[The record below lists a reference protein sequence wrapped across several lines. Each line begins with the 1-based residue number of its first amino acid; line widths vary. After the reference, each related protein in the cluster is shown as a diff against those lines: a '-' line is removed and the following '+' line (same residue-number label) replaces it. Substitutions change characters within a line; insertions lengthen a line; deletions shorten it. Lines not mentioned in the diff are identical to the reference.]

1 MYWPGTQMTTS
12 TDFESRLAAGLAA
25 SREGR
30 LDAALTFFAKA
41 CEADPSSGVPHFLI
55 GSEHAAAGD
64 FAAAELAFARAVLLA
79 PQFTLARYQLGLL
92 QFTSQRAPV
101 ALLTWEPLL
110 ALPETDALPHFV
122 RGFTALAADAFDE
135 ALRHYRNGLACS
147 PTNAALCSDIL
158 QLVDAVEKL
167 QRKEDASPQDEE
179 AQHVFLS
186 AYARGLH

>member
-1 MYWPGTQMTTS
+1 MTTT

-30 LDAALTFFAKA
+30 LDAALAMFAQA
-41 CEADPSSGVPHFLI
+41 SEADPSSGVPHFLI

-79 PQFTLARYQLGLL
+79 PEFPLARYQLGLL

-110 ALPETDALPHFV
+110 SLPETDALPHFV

-135 ALRHYRNGLACS
+135 ALRHYRTGLACN
-147 PTNAALCSDIL
+147 PPNPALCSDIL

-167 QRKEDASPQDEE
+167 QRREGAPQDEE
-179 AQHVFLS
+179 VAQHVLLS